1 MNKDNYV
8 AECMECHRLC
18 MEAVSYCLRQ
28 GGDYAEENHIK
39 LLLNCSQI
47 CMTAVDFMIRGCES
61 LQQVCEITAY
71 LCERTVV
78 SCQRWAETDAVLKQ
92 CMNQCSRCGE
102 HNRKVMMAAA

>member
-61 LQQVCEITAY
+61 LPQVCEITAY
-71 LCERTVV
+71 FCERTVV

-92 CMNQCSRCGE
+92 CMEQCSRCGE
-102 HNRKVMMAAA
+102 YNRKVVMAAA